1 MRRLLISIAA
11 FQFVLSAASAQQ
23 APIPS
28 EIQSASLDQHGKV
41 GAIAV
46 VETSKP
52 LVHLQLLSP
61 PETVVVLPL
70 VALQLLLP
78 SLIGGATSQSGIAS
92 IYSGGT
98 TANGTQAPAT
108 GMTAAHRSI
117 PFGTNVRVTNRA
129 NGKSIVVRINDRGPF
144 VRGRII
150 DLMPATARA
159 LGFSGLT
166 PVTLVIVGPG
176 EHV

>member
-1 MRRLLISIAA
+1 LAGSW
-11 FQFVLSAASAQQ
+11 
-23 APIPS
+23 

-52 LVHLQLLSP
+52 LVHLQLLSH

-92 IYSGGT
+92 IYSGSM
-98 TANGTQAPAT
+98 TANGTQALAT

-117 PFGTNVRVTNRA
+117 PFGTSTTVA
-129 NGKSIVVRINDRGPF
+129 Y
-144 VRGRII
+144 
-150 DLMPATARA
+150 L
-159 LGFSGLT
+159 L
-166 PVTLVIVGPG
+166 
-176 EHV
+176 